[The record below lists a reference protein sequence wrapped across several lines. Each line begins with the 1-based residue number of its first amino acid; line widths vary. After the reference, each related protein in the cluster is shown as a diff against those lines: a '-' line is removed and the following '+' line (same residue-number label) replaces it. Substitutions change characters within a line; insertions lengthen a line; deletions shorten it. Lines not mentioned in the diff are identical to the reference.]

1 MDNLELSLQNI
12 QQKIDELNQQLT
24 ETQNQKLTAEVH
36 LQNEKESFDSLC
48 NELKEMTGLTDLNE
62 ISEYVNNK
70 HNELDNILGDLQQV
84 SSMINNNYIYT
95 ENDVINLKN
104 IINKYGIQITGE

>member
-36 LQNEKESFDSLC
+36 LQNEKQSYDSLC
-48 NELKEMTGLTDLNE
+48 NELKNMTGLDDIND
-62 ISEYVNNK
+62 IAEYINSK
-70 HNELDNILGDLQQV
+70 QIELTSILSDLQQV
-84 SSMINNNYIYT
+84 SGAINNNYTYT
-95 ENDVINLKN
+95 ETDIINLKN
-104 IINKYGIQITGE
+104 IIDKYGIQI